1 MATFITILQ
10 KFDQKGDKTG
20 WTYIDIPV
28 DVTTALKPGQKTTFR
43 VKGKLDN
50 FAISQVA
57 LLPMG
62 RSECRTTTGSDGTF
76 IMPIN
81 VTMRRGIRKEAGAT
95 VRVELDADDS
105 PIPLSADLLDCLPD
119 DAVAQAHFNT
129 LSKSHQN
136 YFSNWIEEAKTPAT
150 KADRIAK
157 SIRGLAMGLNFGEMI
172 RYFKRQS

>member
-1 MATFITILQ
+1 MATFTTILQ

-43 VKGKLDN
+43 VKGRLDN

-62 RSECRTTTGSDGTF
+62 RSDGSDGTF

-81 VTMRRGIRKEAGAT
+81 ATMRRGIRKEAGAT
-95 VRVELDADDS
+95 VRVELEADDS

-119 DAVAQAHFNT
+119 DSVAQAHFDT

-157 SIRGLAMGLNFGEMI
+157 SIRGLSMGMDFGAMI
-172 RYFKRQS
+172 RYFKKQR